1 MLALSLPKPAVPF
14 YTVRASLDGADFY
27 LDFEWCMRGG
37 WFMGLRDAAGVAI
50 FSPRRL
56 VVKRDLLK
64 GCTDARKPPGALLL
78 VDSTGT
84 GKEPGYEDL
93 DVRHFL
99 VYYTES
105 ELA

>member
-14 YTVRASLDGADFY
+14 YSVRATLDGADFY
-27 LDFEWCMRGG
+27 LDFEWSMRFG
-37 WFMGLRDAAGVAI
+37 WFMGMRDATGSTI

-56 VVKRDLLK
+56 VVNRDLLK
-64 GCTDARKPPGALLL
+64 GQTDARKPPGALLL
-78 VDSTGT
+78 VDSTGLR
-84 GKEPGYEDL
+84 KEPGYEDL

-99 VYYTES
+99 VYYLEE